1 VSDHVETSGKTKKT
15 WWKRWW
21 AIALAILVV
30 LIVIGALVPSE
41 EKQSAAT
48 GTAAA
53 PPTTV
58 TVVGAAETTPVEI
71 TETTGSQPEPE
82 ITTAVEAPAETAPV
96 EKPSFDGDGQFV
108 AREDIEPGT
117 YRTREGSDGCYW
129 ARLKGFGG
137 SVEEIVANTN
147 TSAPTVV
154 TISRRD
160 KGFEASGCGTFT
172 KDLSRITESKTRF
185 GDGTFIV
192 GTDMAPG
199 RYRSSGGDGCY
210 HARLRGFGGAL
221 NEIIANA
228 NPRGRAIVTIL
239 GSDKGFQ
246 SEGCGTWKRS

>member
-1 VSDHVETSGKTKKT
+1 MSDHIETSGKAKKT

-21 AIALAILVV
+21 AIALGILVV
-30 LIVIGALVPSE
+30 LIVIGALAPSDD
-41 EKQSAAT
+41 KQ
-48 GTAAA
+48 TAA
-53 PPTTV
+53 P
-58 TVVGAAETTPVEI
+58 GPVE
-71 TETTGSQPEPE
+71 
-82 ITTAVEAPAETAPV
+82 TTAVEVAETAASVPAAEPETTTEKQAPAEPAPI
-96 EKPSFDGDGQFV
+96 EKPSFEGDGQYV
-108 AREDIEPGT
+108 VREDIEPGT

-137 SVEEIVANTN
+137 SLDEIIANAN

-172 KDLSRITESKTRF
+172 KDLSRVTDSKTRF

-192 GTDMAPG
+192 GTDIAPG

-210 HARLRGFGGAL
+210 LARLRGFGGTL

-228 NPRGRAIVTIL
+228 NPSGRAVVTIL

-246 SEGCGTWKRS
+246 SNGCGRWKRS

>member
-1 VSDHVETSGKTKKT
+1 VSDHINTTGKATKI

-21 AIALAILVV
+21 AIALGILVV
-30 LIVIGALVPSE
+30 LSVVGALAPSDD
-41 EKQSAAT
+41 KQEATPSTTTSPAA
-48 GTAAA
+48 
-53 PPTTV
+53 TTV
-58 TVVGAAETTPVEI
+58 TVAAPVQTAAI
-71 TETTGSQPEPE
+71 QVTETTQTAPPSESEP
-82 ITTAVEAPAETAPV
+82 TTTEAAAPA
-96 EKPSFDGDGQFV
+96 EKPSFGGDGQYV
-108 AREDIEPGT
+108 VREDIEPGT

-137 SVEEIVANTN
+137 NLDEIVANTN

-192 GTDMAPG
+192 GVDIAPG

-210 HARLRGFGGAL
+210 LARLRGFGGTL
-221 NEIIANA
+221 GEIISNG
-228 NPRGRAIVTIL
+228 NPSGRAVVTIL
-239 GSDKGFQ
+239 GSDRGFQ
-246 SEGCGTWKRS
+246 SDGCGTWKRS